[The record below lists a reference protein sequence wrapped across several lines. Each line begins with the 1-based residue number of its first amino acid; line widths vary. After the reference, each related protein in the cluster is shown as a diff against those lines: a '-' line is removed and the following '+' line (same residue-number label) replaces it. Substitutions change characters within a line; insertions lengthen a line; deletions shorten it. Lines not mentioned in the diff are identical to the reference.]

1 MHEEEWINQLKIF
14 KMDEYKGKIKY
25 PSVVAFLDKSIALI
39 RQNDNKA
46 SILKYAIKMLNK
58 KKMTYNAIEYYFS
71 TLHHLALLYPYL
83 IPCIE
88 GVFDNNNYPIQTNQI
103 QEISKDIFKAGS
115 KNNNHEACS
124 YALYFSLKYDFE
136 MEKTCHNM
144 VLESN
149 DCIFMLLGYL
159 RARKDSEGFAIDKYL
174 KRAETMIKLEN
185 RTCILD
191 DEFWLFAYE
200 VLRVENENAL
210 KNCNGWS
217 GLSKKG
223 ASFIKKEFQK

>member
-1 MHEEEWINQLKIF
+1 M
-14 KMDEYKGKIKY
+14 
-25 PSVVAFLDKSIALI
+25 
-39 RQNDNKA
+39 
-46 SILKYAIKMLNK
+46 
-58 KKMTYNAIEYYFS
+58 
-71 TLHHLALLYPYL
+71 
-83 IPCIE
+83 
-88 GVFDNNNYPIQTNQI
+88 FDNNNYPIQTNQI

-124 YALYFSLKYDFE
+124 YVLYFSLKYDFE

-149 DCIFMLLGYL
+149 DCVLMCLGYL
-159 RARKDSEGFAIDKYL
+159 RARKDSKGFAIDKYL
-174 KRAETMIKLEN
+174 KRAETMIKLED

-217 GLSKKG
+217 ELLKKRVNMKVF
-223 ASFIKKEFQK
+223 ALIINPIKILGKRIQAI